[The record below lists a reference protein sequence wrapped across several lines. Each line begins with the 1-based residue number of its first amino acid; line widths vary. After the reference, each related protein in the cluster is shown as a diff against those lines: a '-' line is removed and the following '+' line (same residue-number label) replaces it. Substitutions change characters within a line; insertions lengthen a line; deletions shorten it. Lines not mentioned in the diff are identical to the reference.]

1 MVMDKFSFQNE
12 TSPPSTGTL
21 LSFLHF
27 IALKREPQV
36 VLSVSVTVMLLRG
49 PQCQL
54 RLLVQR
60 SHLTG
65 QEDNCHT

>member
-27 IALKREPQV
+27 IPLKREPQV
-36 VLSVSVTVMLLRG
+36 FLSMFLPCFFMVHNAS
-49 PQCQL
+49 
-54 RLLVQR
+54 
-60 SHLTG
+60 
-65 QEDNCHT
+65 

>member
-36 VLSVSVTVMLLRG
+36 FLSVSVMLLRG

-65 QEDNCHT
+65 REDNCHT